1 MEGFLAIITHI
12 KLLLLVGNGLSFF
25 CWSVMA
31 DFPRALLHSQVF
43 FPASFLCWMV
53 SCAFWK
59 VFPHLLLSHGSS
71 CVFSDVQWGGIPGK
85 KISCTDYIQVFSL
98 VSFMRLSKMGL
109 LAEIILISMRFVGFL
124 YINFL
129 MLKEGWCLMLINFRV
144 ILLCAFPAGFG
155 ELTCHWYLAPPCCS

>member
-71 CVFSDVQWGGIPGK
+71 CVFSDVQ
-85 KISCTDYIQVFSL
+85 
-98 VSFMRLSKMGL
+98 
-109 LAEIILISMRFVGFL
+109 
-124 YINFL
+124 
-129 MLKEGWCLMLINFRV
+129 
-144 ILLCAFPAGFG
+144 
-155 ELTCHWYLAPPCCS
+155 